1 MQLDQLYKSILE
13 SLGLQ
18 VDPDNSMVSMVLA
31 NEKFP
36 CTCIDKRLVLPT
48 QEVLRNPRWNETV
61 AFHPICEN
69 VIKGESPIL
78 KKYRALIAYRLTEV
92 ISGTMLVLMN
102 IAVNRDLH
110 SRLTP
115 AQSEFLSLVA
125 DADAKTYEALES
137 VIGAIDPETTD
148 RRLVSI
154 YQKRGGM
161 FNGERYSRVAVT
173 SFPIYDEFDEPE
185 ATIFGVKMRKKDK
198 AAIAALFN
206 YIIPNADSE
215 VEYSY
220 ASNDMTAPYFHS
232 LTKAYARVARRLN
245 AVVRKFKKHITNHEG
260 FTINI
265 DWEDELDALAKYRD
279 VIPVLEGNDG
289 ELGAEPAKT
298 SAAGRPQVAPHMAKL
313 ASAAAGQATPTPAP
327 TATVTRT
334 YAGADPATVAQPQQ
348 PASTG
353 KGLDWHELKRANPN
367 LVPGQQMPQYGQQPY
382 GHPYPGHYQ
391 PPVMVQP
398 GDYAGYN
405 RGAPVAIHSHYSGNY
420 QFDPRMN
427 RGYVAP
433 APAPAPVGHRVAGY
447 DPRNAPRTGQRRY
460 P

>member
-18 VDPDNSMVSMVLA
+18 IDPENSMVSMLLA
-31 NEKFP
+31 DDKFP

-78 KKYRALIAYRLTEV
+78 KKFRALIAYRLTEV

-137 VIGAIDPETTD
+137 VLAAIDPETTD
-148 RRLVSI
+148 RRIVSI

-161 FNGERYSRVAVT
+161 FNGERYSRIAVT
-173 SFPIYDEFDEPE
+173 SFPIHEEFDEPE
-185 ATIFGVKMRKKDK
+185 SVIFGVKMRKKDK
-198 AAIAALFN
+198 LAIAALFN
-206 YIIPNADSE
+206 YIVPNADSE

-232 LTKAYARVARRLN
+232 LTKAYTRVARRLN
-245 AVVRKFKKHITNHEG
+245 TVVRKFKKHISNHEG

-265 DWEDELDALAKYRD
+265 DWEDELDQLAKFRD
-279 VIPVLEGNDG
+279 MIPVLEGNDG
-289 ELGAEPAKT
+289 ELSNEPVKT
-298 SAAGRPQVAPHMAKL
+298 SAAGRPIASHMTKL
-313 ASAAAGQATPTPAP
+313 ATAAAGQVASPAP
-327 TATVTRT
+327 TRT
-334 YAGADPATVAQPQQ
+334 YAGADPATVVQPE
-348 PASTG
+348 PAANNG
-353 KGLDWHELKRANPN
+353 KGLDWHDLKRANPN
-367 LVPGQQMPQYGQQPY
+367 LVPGQQHPQYGHHQPQY
-382 GHPYPGHYQ
+382 QGHYQ
-391 PPVMVQP
+391 QQYQPMVQP

-405 RGAPVAIHSHYSGNY
+405 RGAPVVVHHSHYSGNY
-420 QFDPRMN
+420 QFDNRMN

-433 APAPAPVGHRVAGY
+433 APVAAPVGRRVAGY
-447 DPRNAPRTGQRRY
+447 DPRNAPRTAQRRY